1 MRRLNSKFITKY
13 ISEAGTKELNKD
25 YFGFVEM
32 DKFTCWAIAE
42 SYDNDNNIIS
52 AELAVTTV
60 ISEFTK
66 KPSMSKRKLK
76 KFIKEANKQ
85 LKLQSGKFELKASI
99 LVVVSNYNKIRYA
112 VCGNCRLNI
121 FRGNNILTKS
131 MDTSL
136 YQEMINDGYI
146 PDDGI
151 VGIEESRNLFSYLG
165 KKGIMR
171 IKISKKIK
179 LQNDDILLMTTWGFW
194 EKVTIIEMLDA
205 LEGINEPIE
214 YLDELQD
221 LYLSKQSKLVNNYT
235 LAAVFVN
242 KIYQE
247 KSILKKII
255 KIIIIASIPI
265 IIMLLIALFFNW
277 RSNVKRKETI
287 VTINEYE
294 NNGDVYIDYKNYDR
308 ALNEYNN
315 AIKETKDLK
324 SKKGKKGKEN
334 QVIKD
339 NLNIKQ
345 RVSQMI
351 IDADALFEKGKY
363 EQAKQM
369 YDKALEESKYDLEFY
384 DLIDKENIENKKSL
398 CNDYK
403 YTNDLIALADS
414 QTSLKD
420 YESAIKTYNEAKTRA
435 IQNSNKVAL
444 DSITLKIGELENLQ
458 KAENEDK
465 QKQDSDKQQQKNES
479 IQKKGENFEKEGDSV
494 SKDGNYNK
502 AIEYYN
508 KAIEVYKEAQA
519 DDKVTEAEKK
529 IIDANDS
536 IKQQEKDVQ
545 VAIADTFISS
555 GDNFMLEN
563 NFEEAV
569 NNYKSAKDLYITLND
584 TEKIKEIT
592 EKINSANTRQKE
604 NEAALKLI
612 EIGNIETKGDEALK
626 NKDYKSSKEYY
637 KQARA
642 LYQGINHID
651 KVLLIEEKIK
661 GIDDIESDNIEEKQ
675 NKIIQNNQISNETI
689 IESTTQAVTEA
700 EKNT

>member
-32 DKFTCWAIAE
+32 DKFACWAVAE

-52 AELAVTTV
+52 AQLAVTTV

-76 KFIKEANKQ
+76 KYIKEANKQ
-85 LKLQSGKFELKASI
+85 LKLQSGRFELKASI
-99 LVVVSNYNKIRYA
+99 LVVVSNYNKVRYA

-121 FRGNNILTKS
+121 FRGNNIFTKS

-136 YQEMINDGYI
+136 YQEMINDGNI

-151 VGIEESRNLFSYLG
+151 AGIEESRNLFSYLG
-165 KKGIMR
+165 KKGL
-171 IKISKKIK
+171 IKIKASKKIK
-179 LQNDDILLMTTWGFW
+179 LQNDDILLITTWGFW
-194 EKVTIIEMLDA
+194 EKITIIEMLDA
-205 LEGINEPIE
+205 LEEVKEPTE

-247 KSILKKII
+247 KNIIGRII
-255 KIIIIASIPI
+255 KIVIITLIPI
-265 IIMLLIALFFNW
+265 ILMLLIALFFNW
-277 RSNVKRKETI
+277 RSNVKRKETM
-287 VTINEYE
+287 VVINEYE
-294 NNGDVYIDYKNYDR
+294 NKGDTYINDENYDR
-308 ALNEYNN
+308 ALNEYDN
-315 AIKETKDLK
+315 AIKESKNLK
-324 SKKGKKGKEN
+324 GKKGKKGKEN
-334 QVIKD
+334 QSIKD
-339 NLNIKQ
+339 NLNLKQ
-345 RVSQMI
+345 RISQMI
-351 IDADALFEKGKY
+351 IDADSLFEKGKY
-363 EQAKQM
+363 EEAKQM
-369 YDKALEESKYDLEFY
+369 YDKALKEAKSDLDFY
-384 DLIDKENIENKKSL
+384 DSIDKENIENKKTL
-398 CNDYK
+398 CDDYK
-403 YTNDLIALADS
+403 YTNDLIELADS
-414 QTSLKD
+414 QVALKD
-420 YESAIKTYNEAKTRA
+420 YENAAKNYNEAKARA
-435 IQNSNKVAL
+435 VQNNNKTTL
-444 DSITLKIGELENLQ
+444 DTIKLKVSELENIQ
-458 KAENEDK
+458 KTENEDI
-465 QKQDSDKQQQKNES
+465 QKQETEKQEKENES
-479 IQKKGENFEKEGDSV
+479 VQKKGENFEKEGDSA
-494 SKDGNYNK
+494 SKDGNYTL

-545 VAIADTFISS
+545 IAIADTLINS
-555 GDNFMLEN
+555 GDSFMLEN
-563 NFEEAV
+563 NFEDAI
-569 NNYKSAKDLYITLND
+569 NDYKSARDIYITLND

-604 NEAALKLI
+604 NEMALKLI

-642 LYQGINHID
+642 LYQGINQMD
-651 KVLLIEEKIK
+651 KVLSIEEKIK
-661 GIDDIESDNIEEKQ
+661 SIDDIQSDNVQSE
-675 NKIIQNNQISNETI
+675 QISNENVL
-689 IESTTQAVTEA
+689 ESTTEAVTENQ
-700 EKNT
+700 EETTTT